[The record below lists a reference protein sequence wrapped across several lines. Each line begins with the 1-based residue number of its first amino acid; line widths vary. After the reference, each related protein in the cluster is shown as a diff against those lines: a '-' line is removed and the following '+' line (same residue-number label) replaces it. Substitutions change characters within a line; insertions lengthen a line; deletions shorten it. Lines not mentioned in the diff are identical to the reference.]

1 MNVKIGRKIKA
12 LRSRDDVTQDKLAEA
27 LGVTSQAISKWENE
41 TGYPD
46 IEFIAPIAN
55 FFNVTI
61 DELFDHDKEEKERKI
76 KAYCDEYDE
85 MYRNWEPVDERISIM
100 RQALAEYPANE
111 ELLVRLGI
119 ALWYKWSQSVDDEYE
134 RYLSMKDGKV
144 VFNFDLCRAHEG
156 WKEPVK
162 IFEGLLATS
171 VNDKIRMDCHQHL
184 SYIYG
189 AIGEKD
195 KVYQIAEQHPWSKDI
210 ILARA
215 FDGKY
220 EEEARASR
228 QRLLLGGLSRIG
240 YMPIHTND
248 PVLKAKAY
256 EHIIELYQFVFSDG
270 NYGFYNSSLNFCY
283 CSYAE
288 ALIKQN
294 KTDEAI
300 SALEK
305 AFEYA
310 KKFDIYLDK
319 LRRDGEYLYTSV
331 FVDSVKDVSEDVYAV
346 KEVPELLEKT
356 LLDEN
361 SFIYK
366 VLHGNP
372 KYEDLVKRV
381 KEEIAK

>member
-1 MNVKIGRKIKA
+1 MF
-12 LRSRDDVTQDKLAEA
+12 RS
-27 LGVTSQAISKWENE
+27 
-41 TGYPD
+41 
-46 IEFIAPIAN
+46 
-55 FFNVTI
+55 
-61 DELFDHDKEEKERKI
+61 
-76 KAYCDEYDE
+76 
-85 MYRNWEPVDERISIM
+85 WEPVDDRISIM

-144 VFNFDLCRAHEG
+144 LFNFDLCRAHEG
-156 WKEPVK
+156 WEEPVK
-162 IFEGLLATS
+162 IFEGLLSIS

-195 KVYQIAEQHPWSKDI
+195 KVYQIAEQHPWCKNN
-210 ILARA
+210 ILYAA
-215 FDGKY
+215 FNGKY
-220 EEEARASR
+220 EEARASS
-228 QRLLLGGLSRIG
+228 QSLILEALSHIWVHLPLQVNDLALQAR
-240 YMPIHTND
+240 TNE
-248 PVLKAKAY
+248 K
-256 EHIIELYQFVFSDG
+256 IIELYQFVFSDG

-372 KYEDLVKRV
+372 KYEDLVRRV